1 MVNHLVYWQRRVN
14 QYKLFLSK
22 VLKYRL
28 NTLVWHC
35 YFYYNKG
42 HVVQF
47 SMHNRWFVLIRDVRC
62 LLSGMVGARKP
73 EKFNS
78 EVDKFKKCDCKS
90 HLRNKATWNDPGDA
104 F

>member
-35 YFYYNKG
+35 FFYYNKG

-47 SMHNRWFVLIRDVRC
+47 SMHNRWFVIIRDMRC
-62 LLSGMVGARKP
+62 LLSGMAGARNLK
-73 EKFNS
+73 NLI
-78 EVDKFKKCDCKS
+78 VRWIN
-90 HLRNKATWNDPGDA
+90 LRNVTVSHI
-104 F
+104 